1 MAKNSVFFGKNA
13 TFLLPIQ
20 FLYYIY
26 SVNLCGGRFKPIKTG
41 FFEDAVN
48 KTFCLN
54 NGQVFRFNPLLHTAN
69 PCVFYVN
76 N

>member
-1 MAKNSVFFGKNA
+1 MAKNRVFFGKNA

-41 FFEDAVN
+41 VFEDAVD

-54 NGQVFRFNPLLHTAN
+54 NGQVFNSTPRCMQLTPVCFT
-69 PCVFYVN
+69 
-76 N
+76 

>member
-1 MAKNSVFFGKNA
+1 MIKNSVFFEENA

-41 FFEDAVN
+41 FFEDAVD

-54 NGQVFRFNPLLHTAN
+54 NGQVFQFNPSLHAVNCCMFLLE
-69 PCVFYVN
+69 
-76 N
+76 

>member
-1 MAKNSVFFGKNA
+1 MAKNSVFFEGNA

-41 FFEDAVN
+41 VFEDAVD

-54 NGQVFRFNPLLHTAN
+54 NGQVFNSTPRCMQLTAV
-69 PCVFYVN
+69 CFT
-76 N
+76 